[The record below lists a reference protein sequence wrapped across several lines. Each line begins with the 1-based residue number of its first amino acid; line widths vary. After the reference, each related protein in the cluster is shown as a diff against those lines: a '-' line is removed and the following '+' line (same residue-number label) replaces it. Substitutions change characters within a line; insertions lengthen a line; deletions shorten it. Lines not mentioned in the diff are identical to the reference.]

1 MDHDSSAPWKSF
13 ARPAGVPGPSSLVA
27 EHTYRVLVRGRF
39 ADLTSEQRTSL
50 QEHLKAFDF
59 LRDGGFSEEGALM
72 FDEKLDFFSYRVILA
87 AEEKPDDAGL
97 RRATTALD
105 ALGVDF
111 KGLRATVTDMDE
123 MKINR
128 PKRLG

>member
-1 MDHDSSAPWKSF
+1 MDHDSSAPEKSF
-13 ARPAGVPGPSSLVA
+13 ARAAGVQPRCFLVA

-39 ADLTSEQRTSL
+39 TDLTDDQRAQL
-50 QEHLKAFDF
+50 REHLKGFDF
-59 LRDGGFSEEGALM
+59 LRSGGFSEEGALT
-72 FDEKLDFFSYRVILA
+72 FDEKLDFFSYRVILTA
-87 AEEKPDDAGL
+87 AENPDDAGL
-97 RRATTALD
+97 RRATAALD

-128 PKRLG
+128 PKRLA

>member
-1 MDHDSSAPWKSF
+1 M
-13 ARPAGVPGPSSLVA
+13 A

-39 ADLTSEQRTSL
+39 TDLTDEQRASL
-50 QEHLKAFDF
+50 RERLTGFDF
-59 LRDGGFSEEGALM
+59 LRDAGFSEEGALT
-72 FDEKLDFFSYRVILA
+72 FDEKLDFFSYRVILTA
-87 AEEKPDDAGL
+87 AEKPDEAGL

-111 KGLRATVTDMDE
+111 RGLRANVTDMDE

>member
-1 MDHDSSAPWKSF
+1 
-13 ARPAGVPGPSSLVA
+13 VA

-39 ADLTSEQRTSL
+39 ADLTDDQRSRL
-50 QEHLKAFDF
+50 RDRLKGFDF
-59 LRDGGFSEEGALM
+59 LRDAGFSEDGALT
-72 FDEKLDFFSYRVILA
+72 FDEKLDFFSYRVILTA
-87 AEEKPDDAGL
+87 ADKPDDAGL

>member
-1 MDHDSSAPWKSF
+1 M
-13 ARPAGVPGPSSLVA
+13 A
-27 EHTYRVLVRGRF
+27 EHTYRVTVRGRF
-39 ADLTSEQRTSL
+39 ADLTDDQRSSL
-50 QEHLKAFDF
+50 RERLEGFDF
-59 LRDGGFSEEGALM
+59 LRSGGFSEEGALT
-72 FDEKLDFFSYRVILA
+72 FDEKLDFFSYRVILTA
-87 AEEKPDDAGL
+87 AEKPDDAGL

>member
-1 MDHDSSAPWKSF
+1 M
-13 ARPAGVPGPSSLVA
+13 A

-39 ADLTSEQRTSL
+39 ADLTDDQRTTL
-50 QEHLKAFDF
+50 RDRLAGFDF
-59 LRDGGFSEEGALM
+59 MRDAGFSEEGALTY
-72 FDEKLDFFSYRVILA
+72 DEKLDFFSYRVILTA
-87 AEEKPDDAGL
+87 AEKPDDAGL
-97 RRATTALD
+97 RRASAALD

-111 KGLRATVTDMDE
+111 KGLKAKVTDMDE

>member
-1 MDHDSSAPWKSF
+1 M
-13 ARPAGVPGPSSLVA
+13 A

-39 ADLTSEQRTSL
+39 ADLTDDQRAGL
-50 QEHLKAFDF
+50 QEWLKGFDF
-59 LRDGGFSEEGALM
+59 LRSGGFTEDGALT
-72 FDEKLDFFSYRVILA
+72 FDEKLDFFSYRVILTA
-87 AEEKPDDAGL
+87 ADKPDEAGL

-105 ALGVDF
+105 ALGVDYR
-111 KGLRATVTDMDE
+111 GLRATVTDVDE

>member
-1 MDHDSSAPWKSF
+1 M
-13 ARPAGVPGPSSLVA
+13 A
-27 EHTYRVLVRGRF
+27 EHTYRVTVRGRF
-39 ADLTSEQRTSL
+39 ADLTDDQRASL
-50 QEHLKAFDF
+50 REHLEGFDF
-59 LRDGGFSEEGALM
+59 LRDGGFSEEGGLT
-72 FDEKLDFFSYRVILA
+72 FDEKLDFFSYRVILTA
-87 AEEKPDDAGL
+87 KDKPDEAGL

-111 KGLRATVTDMDE
+111 KGLRAKVTDMDE

>member
-1 MDHDSSAPWKSF
+1 M
-13 ARPAGVPGPSSLVA
+13 A

-39 ADLTSEQRTSL
+39 ADLTAEQRSSL
-50 QEHLKAFDF
+50 LERLQGFEF
-59 LRDGGFSEEGALM
+59 LRDAGFSEGGALT

-87 AEEKPDDAGL
+87 VEEKPDEAGL
-97 RRATTALD
+97 RRASAALD

-111 KGLRATVTDMDE
+111 KGLKAKVTDMDE

-128 PKRLG
+128 PRRLGAG

>member
-1 MDHDSSAPWKSF
+1 M
-13 ARPAGVPGPSSLVA
+13 A

-39 ADLTSEQRTSL
+39 AELTDDQRATL
-50 QEHLKAFDF
+50 RERLEGFDF
-59 LRDGGFSEEGALM
+59 LRSGGFSEEGALT
-72 FDEKLDFFSYRVILA
+72 FDEKLDFFSYRVILT
-87 AEEKPDDAGL
+87 AEQGADDAGL
-97 RRATTALD
+97 RRATAALD

-128 PKRLG
+128 PKRLA

>member
-1 MDHDSSAPWKSF
+1 M
-13 ARPAGVPGPSSLVA
+13 A

-39 ADLTSEQRTSL
+39 ADLTDDQRASL
-50 QEHLKAFDF
+50 REHLRDFDL
-59 LRDGGFSEEGALM
+59 LRGGGFSEEGALT
-72 FDEKLDFFSYRVILA
+72 FDEKLDFFSYRVILTA
-87 AEEKPDDAGL
+87 SDKPDDAGL

-123 MKINR
+123 VKINR

>member
-1 MDHDSSAPWKSF
+1 M
-13 ARPAGVPGPSSLVA
+13 A

-39 ADLTSEQRTSL
+39 TDLTDEQRATL
-50 QEHLKAFDF
+50 RERLKGFDF
-59 LRDGGFSEEGALM
+59 LHDAGFSEEGALT
-72 FDEKLDFFSYRVILA
+72 FDEKLDFFSYRVILTA
-87 AEEKPDDAGL
+87 SEKPDEAGL

-111 KGLRATVTDMDE
+111 RGLKAKVTDMDE

>member
-1 MDHDSSAPWKSF
+1 M
-13 ARPAGVPGPSSLVA
+13 A

-39 ADLTSEQRTSL
+39 TDLTDDQRASL
-50 QEHLKAFDF
+50 RERLKDFDF

-87 AEEKPDDAGL
+87 ASEKPDEAGL

-111 KGLRATVTDMDE
+111 KGLKAKVTDVDE

>member
-1 MDHDSSAPWKSF
+1 M
-13 ARPAGVPGPSSLVA
+13 A

-39 ADLTSEQRTSL
+39 ADLTDDQRATL
-50 QEHLKAFDF
+50 QERLKGFDF
-59 LRDGGFSEEGALM
+59 LRSGGFTEDGALT
-72 FDEKLDFFSYRVILA
+72 FDEKLDFFSYRVILTA
-87 AEEKPDDAGL
+87 ADKPDDAGL

-105 ALGVDF
+105 ALGVDYR
-111 KGLRATVTDMDE
+111 GLRATVTDMDE

>member
-1 MDHDSSAPWKSF
+1 M
-13 ARPAGVPGPSSLVA
+13 A

-39 ADLTSEQRTSL
+39 TDLTDDQRASL
-50 QEHLKAFDF
+50 RERLKDFDF
-59 LRDGGFSEEGALM
+59 LRDAGFSEEGALTY
-72 FDEKLDFFSYRVILA
+72 DEKLDFFSYRVILTA
-87 AEEKPDDAGL
+87 AETPDEAGL

-111 KGLRATVTDMDE
+111 KGLKAKVTDVDE

>member
-1 MDHDSSAPWKSF
+1 M
-13 ARPAGVPGPSSLVA
+13 A

-39 ADLTSEQRTSL
+39 ADLTDDQRASL
-50 QEHLKAFDF
+50 RERLKGFDF
-59 LRDGGFSEEGALM
+59 LTDGGFTESGALT
-72 FDEKLDFFSYRVILA
+72 FDDKLDFFSYRVILTA
-87 AEEKPDDAGL
+87 KDKPDEAGL

-111 KGLRATVTDMDE
+111 KGLRAKVTDMDE

-128 PKRLG
+128 PRRLG